1 MVKKLRPN
9 ETIEHKIGIHSSAQR
24 TSCHTHTHPPNCMC
38 AIFCCAKHFSFTR
51 CRYFYCYLIH
61 ILILFI
67 CCWCMY
73 VMNVRLQQH
82 PTASIY
88 SFDSYVNV
96 FLFSFSFH
104 FNSHQRFGCVMI
116 QVNMF
121 TFLYIY
127 LSLNA
132 RSLWFH
138 VKCVWRTHLF
148 ICVHFMVKRVIEK
161 NYSYLCNFF
170 SSSLAHFELDS
181 FVSEAFYLAQH
192 FNFFAP
198 IHK

>member
-9 ETIEHKIGIHSSAQR
+9 ETIEHKIGIHSSALN

-67 CCWCMY
+67 CCWCSMY
-73 VMNVRLQQH
+73 VMNVCSQQH

-96 FLFSFSFH
+96 FLFFLLFSFQLPSTFWLCDDSGKYVH
-104 FNSHQRFGCVMI
+104 ISIHISLSQCKVSMIPCEMCVAH
-116 QVNMF
+116 
-121 TFLYIY
+121 TFIHMCTFYGKK
-127 LSLNA
+127 SD
-132 RSLWFH
+132 R
-138 VKCVWRTHLF
+138 KKLF
-148 ICVHFMVKRVIEK
+148 LFM
-161 NYSYLCNFF
+161 
-170 SSSLAHFELDS
+170 
-181 FVSEAFYLAQH
+181 
-192 FNFFAP
+192 
-198 IHK
+198 